1 MGALQKINGQ
11 KSGQYQPLSQR
22 TSLAHNPTTTTTL
35 LPSISTY
42 KKHHHTLRE
51 GLFGKKPAAASL
63 ISKKTRSHPTGK
75 RTRTHKPT
83 SFTATARAIPYHRC
97 IRLGVTDAGEEN
109 WPSDYIL
116 ELPDPGLEGVQ
127 PIVRI
132 DDHKANGDVSIVPA
146 HERVRREDIVS
157 RWKVKIG
164 SYLGN
169 LRTGATEGSSG
180 MSDFDNIYQWEC

>member
-1 MGALQKINGQ
+1 M
-11 KSGQYQPLSQR
+11 
-22 TSLAHNPTTTTTL
+22 
-35 LPSISTY
+35 
-42 KKHHHTLRE
+42 
-51 GLFGKKPAAASL
+51 
-63 ISKKTRSHPTGK
+63 
-75 RTRTHKPT
+75 
-83 SFTATARAIPYHRC
+83 
-97 IRLGVTDAGEEN
+97 
-109 WPSDYIL
+109 
-116 ELPDPGLEGVQ
+116 Q